1 MEGGALFNPGFLGG
15 NFLWWVGEIADDSTW
30 RENISESKIKTENQ
44 TPGWGYR
51 YKVRIIGLHDQEE
64 SSITSD
70 QLPWAQVMY
79 PITAGGGQGGSF
91 QTPAIKQGNFVFG
104 FFLDE
109 QDKQVPVIMGVLG
122 NNSKTKLNT
131 KTGLTKGKNFTPQ
144 SHYAKTQKRDSTKR
158 TADSELKT
166 NKPGKGEFPTHE
178 SADAVHLEC
187 VRDVKKD
194 DLLKRK
200 HALACPDPHHDSPT
214 KAIQTIMEGLTEK
227 IQNIQKSLQFYANA
241 AALPVKNAL
250 KEIDKVIKDAAAEI
264 SKHMKEIYAKVQNF
278 VTDTFN
284 KTTQPLLNLA
294 PPTFR
299 TDLLKKALKGF
310 EALVCIFNKI
320 IKGLLNQI
328 LKALSNSFNR
338 KSSGSSSGTGPTP
351 QANLDPRLAGL
362 GETLPISNLFGNSG
376 SGNLDSGNA
385 SSGTG
390 TGGTGTGGTGTG
402 GTGTGINDATSVD
415 NTPRIPLP
423 TQPQV
428 GAPSEF
434 DTNFPISPLPPNGF
448 YSPNPICDAEELISE
463 VLGGNLNEIMQA
475 FDAAVTPVVF
485 ASRDFLSLDAY
496 SGTTYAKQ
504 ILGAK
509 PQKIIRKSVSP
520 AAVKSAVF
528 SGELQVAVVELLA
541 NRLLTNQSG
550 SRPFRTSTND
560 ARDFVQNP
568 IEGIKSIL
576 SNIPDIPSGGSLKDM
591 LLAAATIGSE
601 TPLFLTPGTLS
612 SFVDSTVDFLQTG
625 DLTQGFSA
633 LAGILQGSDKKTLG
647 NIGSAISA
655 IKSGDVTGLVKSLG
669 SLVGIDPQLSDLV
682 TSFVDDPASAAFGIV
697 DDLIGGLGA
706 IGGINFDVG
715 SALAFISSITDFFSC
730 DPKPECSP
738 NETFTL
744 KSGGS
749 GKPGVENPNL
759 INIGDSAIEKAENL
773 EQSDAEL
780 AAQVSAEERSF
791 ADVPPDQNPDPA
803 SNTVIRDDDI
813 DAELERSRAGDRS
826 GLDDALDII

>member
-1 MEGGALFNPGFLGG
+1 MEGGTLFNPGFLGG
-15 NFLWWVGEIADDSTW
+15 NFLWWIGEVADDSTW
-30 RENISESKIKTENQ
+30 RENISESKIENKDQ

-64 SSITSD
+64 SSIKSD

-91 QTPAIKQGNFVFG
+91 QTPAIRQGNFVFG
-104 FFLDE
+104 FFLDD

-131 KTGLTKGKNFTPQ
+131 KTGLTGGKNFTPQ
-144 SHYAKTQKRDSTKR
+144 SHYARTQRRDPTKR
-158 TADSELKT
+158 TADSELTTK
-166 NKPGKGEFPTHE
+166 KPGKGEFPTQE

-194 DLLKRK
+194 DVLKRK
-200 HALACPDPHHDSPT
+200 HALACPDPHEDSPM
-214 KAIQTIMEGLTEK
+214 KSIQTIMEGLTEK
-227 IQNIQKSLQFYANA
+227 IQNIQKSLQFYVNA

-250 KEIDKVIKDAAAEI
+250 KEIDRVISEAANEI

-299 TDLLKKALKGF
+299 TDLLKKQLKGF

-320 IKGLLNQI
+320 IKGLIDQI
-328 LKALSNSFNR
+328 LKALKNAFNR
-338 KSSGSSSGTGPTP
+338 KGKSSGSGTGPTP
-351 QANLDPRLAGL
+351 QADIDPRLAGE
-362 GETLPISNLFGNSG
+362 GNTPPISNLL
-376 SGNLDSGNA
+376 GNL
-385 SSGTG
+385 GTGSLG
-390 TGGTGTGGTGTG
+390 TGGGAGGTGGG
-402 GTGTGINDATSVD
+402 GTTPGGGGINDATNID

-423 TQPQV
+423 TQPQT
-428 GAPSEF
+428 GTPSEF
-434 DTNFPISPLPPNGF
+434 DTDFPIPPLPPGGF
-448 YSPNPICDAEELISE
+448 YSPSPICDTEELISE

-475 FDAAVTPVVF
+475 FDAAVTPIVF
-485 ASRDFLSLDAY
+485 ASRDFLSLGDY

-509 PQKIIRKSVSP
+509 PQKIVRKTVTP
-520 AAVKSAVF
+520 SAVRTTLA
-528 SGELQVAVVELLA
+528 SGELQAVMVRLLA
-541 NRLLTNQSG
+541 NQVGARS
-550 SRPFRTSTND
+550 FSTTVND

-568 IEGIKSIL
+568 IEGLISIL
-576 SNIPDIPSGGSLKDM
+576 SSIPEVSSGGDLRDI
-591 LLAAATIGSE
+591 LLAAATIDSA

-612 SFVDSTVDFLQTG
+612 SFVDSTVNLLRSG
-625 DLTQGFSA
+625 DLTNGFSA
-633 LAGILQGSDKKTLG
+633 LAGVLQGTNRTTLG
-647 NIGSAISA
+647 NIGSAFSA
-655 IKSGDVTGLVKSLG
+655 MKSGNITGLVKSLG
-669 SLVGIDPQLSDLV
+669 PLVGIDPQLSDLV
-682 TSFVDDPASAAFGIV
+682 TSFIEDPATAAFGIV

-715 SALAFISSITDFFSC
+715 SALSFISSITDFFSC

-738 NETFTL
+738 NDTFTL
-744 KSGGS
+744 QEGGS

-759 INIGDSAIEKAENL
+759 INIGDAAIEKAENS
-773 EQSDAEL
+773 EDNDTQNDR
-780 AAQVSAEERSF
+780 QRSF
-791 ADVPPDQNPDPA
+791 APVPLQVIPFEDNAEEEPDGGE
-803 SNTVIRDDDI
+803 T
-813 DAELERSRAGDRS
+813 
-826 GLDDALDII
+826 

>member
-15 NFLWWVGEIADDSTW
+15 NFLWWVGEVADDSTW
-30 RENISESKIKTENQ
+30 RENISESKIKDKNQ

-64 SSITSD
+64 SSIKSD

-104 FFLDE
+104 FFLDD
-109 QDKQVPVIMGVLG
+109 QDKQVPVIMGILG

-131 KTGLTKGKNFTPQ
+131 KTGLTGGKNFTPK
-144 SHYAKTQKRDSTKR
+144 SHYAKTQKRDPTKR
-158 TADSELKT
+158 TSDSELATK
-166 NKPGKGEFPTHE
+166 KPGKGEFPTNE
-178 SADAVHLEC
+178 SGDGVHLER
-187 VRDVKKD
+187 VRDAKKD
-194 DLLKRK
+194 NLLKRK
-200 HALACPDPHHDSPT
+200 HTLSCPDPHHDSST

-227 IQNIQKSLQFYANA
+227 IQNIQKSLQSYADA

-250 KEIDKVIKDAAAEI
+250 KEIDKIITDAAAEI

-278 VTDTFN
+278 VTDTFS

-299 TDLLKKALKGF
+299 KDLLKTTLKGF

-320 IKGLLNQI
+320 IKGLLGQI
-328 LKALSNSFNR
+328 LNALKGAFDR
-338 KSSGSSSGTGPTP
+338 KGKSSGSGTGPTP
-351 QANLDPRLAGL
+351 QSNLDPRLAGA
-362 GETLPISNLFGNSG
+362 GETLPISNLFGNLG
-376 SGNLDSGNA
+376 SGNLGADNA
-385 SSGTG
+385 SSGTGTG

-402 GTGTGINDATSVD
+402 GTGINDATSID

-428 GAPSEF
+428 GTPSEF

-448 YSPNPICDAEELISE
+448 YSPNPICDTEELISE

-504 ILGAK
+504 ILGSK
-509 PQKIIRKSVSP
+509 PQKIVRKSVSP
-520 AAVKSAVF
+520 AAIRSALS
-528 SGELQVAVVELLA
+528 SGELQVALVQLFANQLLA
-541 NRLLTNQSG
+541 NRVG
-550 SRPFRTSTND
+550 STSFRTSIND

-568 IEGIKSIL
+568 IEGLISIL
-576 SNIPDIPSGGSLKDM
+576 SNIPDIPSGGSLRDM

-612 SFVDSTVDFLQTG
+612 SFVDSTVDFLRTG

-633 LAGILQGSDKKTLG
+633 LSGVLQGSDRKTLG
-647 NIGSAISA
+647 NIGSAFSA
-655 IKSGDVTGLVKSLG
+655 MKSGNVTGLVKSLG
-669 SLVGIDPQLSDLV
+669 SLVGVDPQLSDLV
-682 TSFVDDPASAAFGIV
+682 TSFVDDPTSAALGIV

-738 NETFTL
+738 NDTFTL

-759 INIGDSAIEKAENL
+759 INIGDSAIEQAENFAKSSGNESSGNEGAKFEKPIQL
-773 EQSDAEL
+773 EL
-780 AAQVSAEERSF
+780 
-791 ADVPPDQNPDPA
+791 
-803 SNTVIRDDDI
+803 
-813 DAELERSRAGDRS
+813 
-826 GLDDALDII
+826 

>member
-30 RENISESKIKTENQ
+30 RENISETKIKDENQ

-64 SSITSD
+64 SSIASD

-91 QTPAIKQGNFVFG
+91 QTPAIRQGNFVFG

-144 SHYAKTQKRDSTKR
+144 SHYARTQKRDSTKR

-166 NKPGKGEFPTHE
+166 KKPGKGEFPTHE

-187 VRDVKKD
+187 VRDIKKD
-194 DLLKRK
+194 DVLNRK
-200 HALACPDPHHDSPT
+200 HALACPDPHEDSPT
-214 KAIQTIMEGLTEK
+214 KAIQTIIENLTEK

-250 KEIDKVIKDAAAEI
+250 KEIDKVITDAAAEI

-299 TDLLKKALKGF
+299 TELLKKTLAGF
-310 EALVCIFNKI
+310 EALACIFNKI
-320 IKGLLNQI
+320 IKGLINQI
-328 LKALSNSFNR
+328 LKALKGAFDR
-338 KSSGSSSGTGPTP
+338 KGKSSGSGTGPTP
-351 QANLDPRLAGL
+351 QSNLDPRLAQP
-362 GETLPISNLFGNSG
+362 GETLPISNLFGNLG
-376 SGNLDSGNA
+376 SGNLGAGNE

-390 TGGTGTGGTGTG
+390 TGGLESG
-402 GTGTGINDATSVD
+402 GTGINDATNIN
-415 NTPRIPLP
+415 NTPRIPLS

-428 GAPSEF
+428 GTPSEF

-448 YSPNPICDAEELISE
+448 YSPNPICDTEELISE

-509 PQKIIRKSVSP
+509 PQKIVRKSVSP
-520 AAVKSAVF
+520 AAVKSALS
-528 SGELQVAVVELLA
+528 SGELQVAVVQLLA
-541 NRLLTNQSG
+541 NRLLANQDG
-550 SRPFRTSTND
+550 ARRFRTSTND

-568 IEGIKSIL
+568 IEGIISIL
-576 SNIPDIPSGGSLKDM
+576 SSIPDIPSGGNLRDI
-591 LLAAATIGSE
+591 LIAAATIGTE

-612 SFVDSTVDFLQTG
+612 SFVDSTVDFLRTG

-647 NIGSAISA
+647 NIGSTFSA
-655 IKSGDVTGLVKSLG
+655 MKSGDVTGLVKSLG

-682 TSFVDDPASAAFGIV
+682 TSFVDDPTSTAFGLV

-715 SALAFISSITDFFSC
+715 SALSFISSITDFFSC

-738 NETFTL
+738 NDTFTL

-759 INIGDSAIEKAENL
+759 INIGDSAIEKAENF
-773 EQSDAEL
+773 
-780 AAQVSAEERSF
+780 EEG
-791 ADVPPDQNPDPA
+791 N
-803 SNTVIRDDDI
+803 IEI
-813 DAELERSRAGDRS
+813 DARSEKTPFRGPQRLEVVPFTGGDETEEEPDGS
-826 GLDDALDII
+826 LATGET